1 MSNTC
6 VSDLMARVPQ
16 IILNHRQKHTGQ
28 LAFLSFA
35 LAFLGNLA
43 RVFTTLVKLS
53 DPLTLASHL
62 IAATLNGIIVGQ
74 ILFYPKTVSKKRQ

>member
-1 MSNTC
+1 
-6 VSDLMARVPQ
+6 MARVPQ
-16 IILNHRQKHTGQ
+16 ILLNHRHKHTGQ

-53 DPLTLASHL
+53 DPLTLASHA
-62 IAATLNGIIVGQ
+62 IAATLNGVIVGQ
-74 ILFYPKTVSKKRQ
+74 IIFYPKKTASKKIQ